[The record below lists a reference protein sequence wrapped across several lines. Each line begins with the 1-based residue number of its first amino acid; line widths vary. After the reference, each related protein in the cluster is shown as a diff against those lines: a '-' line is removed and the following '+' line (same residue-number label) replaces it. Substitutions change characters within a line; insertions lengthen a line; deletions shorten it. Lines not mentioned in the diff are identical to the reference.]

1 MCVTPQQPRSA
12 GASLCHS
19 FGREARHFHIA
30 PAGLG
35 QACVDRQIRLA
46 QEIIR
51 AVRRIDEQQSA
62 ARESDGGVV
71 RVDGEIGEQHF
82 RQPQGG
88 EARVHAAAL
97 RGAHDRIPR
106 EESTGRPAAVSLGE
120 RGAEG
125 PELVGALVRRVDEH
139 QAAPF
144 RRRQMRSQRRVTVA
158 HFDAQAAG
166 RVELALGCA
175 GLRRYELVAHGAVLR
190 AQRGGDEGRGSRIA
204 GQARA
209 RPGSQ
214 CREIRRER
222 LARGAGAQQTLHTA
236 LRLARFLGLRSVQVV
251 IAATRMGIEHEE
263 RRVLA
268 LHGIEAIDES
278 HVLGDVGEVSGVI
291 DMPIVHW
298 PHCALTR
305 AWAAG
310 RMPPPMLTLPRR
322 VFLTAATAVL
332 AASRRSAAGAAPAQ
346 PREGDRA
353 PSGMLIVNALG
364 GLEDP
369 NLKDPAGSVLEPR
382 VLRDAHDSGL
392 TAVNVTLGYVSGDAD
407 PFEQSVRD
415 IAQMDGWVREGARDL
430 LKIYTADDILRAR
443 AAGRIG
449 IIYGFQNAAMLG
461 SDVTRVD
468 LFANLGVRVIQLT
481 YNPANALGDGSMA
494 PENRGLTPFGRDVVE
509 RLNARRVMVD
519 LSHSGQR
526 TCLEAAQVSKQPVSI
541 NHTGCRALND
551 LPRNKTDEELAL
563 VASKGG
569 FVGIYFM
576 PFLNPTG
583 HATAED
589 VVAHIDH
596 AVNVCGE
603 DHVGIGTDGS
613 TTAIDDLEAYKSVL
627 AAEVAARRKAGV
639 SAAGER
645 PDTLPFVVDLRGV
658 NQFRDLA
665 GRLSRRGYSAARIE
679 KIMGQNFQRYAREVW
694 GA

>member
-1 MCVTPQQPRSA
+1 
-12 GASLCHS
+12 
-19 FGREARHFHIA
+19 
-30 PAGLG
+30 
-35 QACVDRQIRLA
+35 
-46 QEIIR
+46 
-51 AVRRIDEQQSA
+51 
-62 ARESDGGVV
+62 
-71 RVDGEIGEQHF
+71 
-82 RQPQGG
+82 
-88 EARVHAAAL
+88 
-97 RGAHDRIPR
+97 
-106 EESTGRPAAVSLGE
+106 
-120 RGAEG
+120 
-125 PELVGALVRRVDEH
+125 
-139 QAAPF
+139 
-144 RRRQMRSQRRVTVA
+144 
-158 HFDAQAAG
+158 
-166 RVELALGCA
+166 
-175 GLRRYELVAHGAVLR
+175 
-190 AQRGGDEGRGSRIA
+190 
-204 GQARA
+204 
-209 RPGSQ
+209 
-214 CREIRRER
+214 
-222 LARGAGAQQTLHTA
+222 
-236 LRLARFLGLRSVQVV
+236 
-251 IAATRMGIEHEE
+251 
-263 RRVLA
+263 
-268 LHGIEAIDES
+268 
-278 HVLGDVGEVSGVI
+278 
-291 DMPIVHW
+291 
-298 PHCALTR
+298 
-305 AWAAG
+305 
-310 RMPPPMLTLPRR
+310 MPPPMLTLPRR

-332 AASRRSAAGAAPAQ
+332 AASRRSAAEAAPAQ
-346 PREGDRA
+346 PRGRDQA
-353 PSGMLIVNALG
+353 LSGMLIVNALG

-415 IAQMDGWVREGARDL
+415 IAQMDSWVREGARDL
-430 LKIYTADDILRAR
+430 LKIYTAEDITRAR
-443 AAGRIG
+443 ASGRIG

-494 PENRGLTPFGRDVVE
+494 AENRGLTPFGRDVIA

-526 TCLEAAQVSKQPVSI
+526 TCLEAAQVSKQPISI

-551 LPRNKTDEELAL
+551 LPRNKTDQELAL

-576 PFLNPTG
+576 PFLNPAG

-639 SAAGER
+639 SAAGEG
-645 PDTLPFVVDLRGV
+645 PDTLPFVVDLRGA

-665 GRLSRRGYSAARIE
+665 ARLQRRGYSSARIE
-679 KIMGQNFQRYAREVW
+679 KIMGQNFLRYAREVW